1 MALQTRPQPAD
12 AADRRARSSTR
23 EERKYPVAEAR
34 AALIAA
40 WISARVPPDR
50 DYPRGTITSCY
61 YDTASLDAYWE
72 AADGFWGKTKL
83 RLRWYDDPVEAEAGA
98 GGAHSAWLELK
109 HREGG
114 VGSKQRLHLSIDD
127 GPMLGPGIRLPRRD
141 QLTEALRELGAP
153 AAPTVEPVAL
163 VRYERRRW
171 ADLGSGLRV
180 SLDTRVRAAAP
191 RPGLVWRPVPDGAV
205 LELKSAGPLPA
216 RLDGLARLGL
226 RRAAHSKYAA
236 AVELTSSRV
245 WRGGA

>member
-40 WISARVPPDR
+40 WISARVPADR

-83 RLRWYDDPVEAEAGA
+83 RLRWYDDAVDAEAGA

-114 VGSKQRLHLSIDD
+114 VGSKQRLHLSIND
-127 GPMLGPGIRLPRRD
+127 GPTLAAGIRLPRRE

>member
-12 AADRRARSSTR
+12 AADRAARSSTR

-40 WISARVPPDR
+40 WISARVPADR

-72 AADGFWGKTKL
+72 AVDGFWGKTKL
-83 RLRWYDDPVEAEAGA
+83 RLRWYDDAVDAEAGA

-127 GPMLGPGIRLPRRD
+127 GPMLAAGIRLPRRE

-153 AAPTVEPVAL
+153 AAPTVEAVAL

>member
-83 RLRWYDDPVEAEAGA
+83 RLRWYGDPADAETGA
-98 GGAHSAWLELK
+98 DGAWLELK

-114 VGSKQRLHLSIDD
+114 VGSKQRLHLSIED
-127 GPMLGPGIRLPRRD
+127 GPVLAAGIRLPRRE

-153 AAPTVEPVAL
+153 AAPTVEAVAL

>member
-23 EERKYPVAEAR
+23 EERKYPVAETR

-61 YDTASLDAYWE
+61 YDTPSLDAYWE

-83 RLRWYDDPVEAEAGA
+83 RLRWYDDPVDAEAGSF
-98 GGAHSAWLELK
+98 SAWLELK
-109 HREGG
+109 HREGA

-127 GPMLGPGIRLPRRD
+127 GPMLAAGIRLPRRE

-153 AAPTVEPVAL
+153 AAPTVEPL
-163 VRYERRRW
+163 VLVHYERRRW
-171 ADLGSGLRV
+171 ADIGSGLRV

-191 RPGLVWRPVPDGAV
+191 RPGIVWRAVPDGAV
-205 LELKSAGPLPA
+205 LELKSTGPLPA

-236 AVELTSSRV
+236 AVELTSSRI
-245 WRGGA
+245 WRGGV